1 MEGAIER
8 LLQLFVS
15 WTKLKVRIHLKDI
28 KERELYFYERQVW
41 WASLGQNIGSEQNG
55 KNTNFERPILVFK
68 KFNEDT
74 LWAIPA
80 SSKIKTGKYYE
91 LFHLGDKEFSL
102 NLSQLRLI
110 SSKRLLRLSGSINR
124 EEYERIK
131 NRIKQ
136 LI

>member
-1 MEGAIER
+1 MEGLTEI
-8 LLQLFVS
+8 LSSFVN
-15 WTKLKVRIHLKDI
+15 WTKLKVKTHIS
-28 KERELYFYERQVW
+28 ERVFYFYERQIW

-55 KNTNFERPILVFK
+55 KNSNFERPILVFK

-80 SSKIKTGKYYE
+80 SSKIKTGQYYE
-91 LFHLGDKEFSL
+91 LFHLDDKEFSL

-110 SSKRLLRLSGSINR
+110 SSKRLLRLTGEITR
-124 EEYERIK
+124 EEYEIIK
-131 NRIKQ
+131 NRVRN